1 MLDYAVLI
9 LAALI
14 LAAPIVCAAKSSAL
28 GGGADQRRPA
38 AARASKNLVVDTLNL
53 MHWLRAQRL
62 EVRSQRLEVDVPRPD
77 APRVDAALR
86 PDASVIAAIAYAA
99 PRLQKRYS
107 GTITFVLKDRDSRA
121 HAMGSATRGAF
132 QAAAERYRVHI
143 ACAERYPD
151 NPTGAKQQT
160 KHSAAGRDDFYMCWL
175 ARQHRCCVATEDR
188 LRDFAEF
195 RTTVAPFIAY
205 TFTHWRALPTRDFLR
220 PDACARL
227 RPPCAVRFAD
237 ALI

>member
-1 MLDYAVLI
+1 M
-9 LAALI
+9 
-14 LAAPIVCAAKSSAL
+14 
-28 GGGADQRRPA
+28 
-38 AARASKNLVVDTLNL
+38 VDTLNL

-62 EVRSQRLEVDVPRPD
+62 DVPRAQRLDVPRAD
-77 APRVDAALR
+77 APRQTT
-86 PDASVIAAIAYAA
+86 DASVIAAIAYAA
-99 PRLQKRYS
+99 PRLQKRFS
-107 GTITFVLKDRDSRA
+107 GTITFVLKDRDSRS
-121 HAMGSATRGAF
+121 HAMGSATRAAF

-151 NPTGAKQQT
+151 DPARAKPSRT

-195 RTTVAPFIAY
+195 RTTVAPFVAY
-205 TFTHWRALPTRDFLR
+205 TFAHWRALPTRDFLR
-220 PDACARL
+220 PDAFAL

-237 ALI
+237 VLQSRPALN